1 MAHMGR
7 NEQSGVDLERS
18 IEEAWSQYEG
28 QLLRR
33 LDCLEDGQS
42 IFVQT
47 QGEEPTEG
55 ALPYVQVL
63 SFAEGS
69 AFRLEAS
76 SEAFLE
82 PTARTGLIGPE
93 VLDAL
98 GFAPPSED
106 PADDAPN
113 WFRYANATECELVA
127 ETIVRVLREAFG
139 VVHPLLLAGMPPGP
153 EGLEPT
159 PSPIPASDLDTVDL
173 DLAHPVA
180 SSFELMEL
188 VRRTMATAGENTE
201 LDEDGDVP
209 FTVGHRRAYVRVMD
223 HEPTVRLFCVLVHGI
238 KSQRAA
244 QREVGLLNRD
254 AVGLRFVTDHGLLM
268 VEQDV
273 QAAPFV
279 PRHLVQAIERMR
291 GAGGNTAR
299 DFALRTG
306 GAA

>member
-1 MAHMGR
+1 MGR

-33 LDCLEDGQS
+33 LECLEDGQS
-42 IFVQT
+42 ILVQT
-47 QGEEPTEG
+47 QGDEPTDG

-63 SFAEGS
+63 SLAEGS

-76 SEAFLE
+76 SDAFLAPE
-82 PTARTGLIGPE
+82 FRGGAEGHRFFTGL
-93 VLDAL
+93 
-98 GFAPPSED
+98 GFFPPSED
-106 PADDAPN
+106 SADDASI
-113 WFRYANATECELVA
+113 WFLYANATDCQHIA
-127 ETIVRVLREAFG
+127 RTIVRVLREGFG

-153 EGLEPT
+153 EGLAPT
-159 PSPIPASDLDTVDL
+159 PPPIPASDLDPVDL
-173 DLAHPVA
+173 DLAHPVGSA
-180 SSFELMEL
+180 FELVEL

-209 FTVGHRRAYVRVMD
+209 FAVGHRAAYVRVMD

-238 KSQRAA
+238 RSQRAA

-254 AVGLRFVTDHGLLM
+254 TVGLRFVTDHGLLV
-268 VEQDV
+268 VEHDLL
-273 QAAPFV
+273 AAPFV
-279 PRHLVQAIERMR
+279 PRHLVQAVERMR
-291 GAGGNTAR
+291 AAGGNTAR

-306 GAA
+306 GVA